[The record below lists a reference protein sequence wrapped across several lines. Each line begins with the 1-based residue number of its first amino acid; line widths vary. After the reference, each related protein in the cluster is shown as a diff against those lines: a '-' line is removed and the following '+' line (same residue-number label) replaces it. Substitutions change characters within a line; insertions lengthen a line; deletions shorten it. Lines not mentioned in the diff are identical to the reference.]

1 VIHRLYVIV
10 ESGSAVFEKIW
21 LQKKSTDTQI
31 FSGFLT
37 ALTSFAIEALGS
49 GGLQSIQLMNSEKLA
64 IFRHEQDFVVVVM
77 ADDRDNDKLLNSLME
92 KIADSFYEQ
101 FKNDL
106 NKANMLDIARNFGG
120 TIDEIMKN
128 KTSNRNMRKVIYG
141 TFLSLALLITLF
153 LLSVSRL
160 LNYDAL
166 FQLNPIDFNT
176 VGPYMAAISIFLS
189 TLFFIPSL
197 LAGYIS
203 GNKKWGMI
211 SASSLMIISFTLL
224 LFTNILRPL
233 GANPVEFDLIPWLIT
248 FSPAIFA
255 ITILLG
261 YIGAWIKERTRLYQL
276 EPDRVKLIK

>member
-1 VIHRLYVIV
+1 VIHRLYIIV
-10 ESGSAVFEKIW
+10 ESGSAVYEKIW

-37 ALTSFAIEALGS
+37 ALTSFAMEALGS
-49 GGLQSIQLMNSEKLA
+49 GGLQSIQLMNNEKLA
-64 IFRHEQDFVVVVM
+64 IYRHEKNFVVVVM
-77 ADDRDNDKLLNSLME
+77 ADNRDNDQLLNNIME
-92 KIADSFYEQ
+92 KIANSFYDQ

-106 NKANMLDIARNFGG
+106 DKANMLDISNNFGESIDIILKNKISERNMKKVLYG
-120 TIDEIMKN
+120 TI
-128 KTSNRNMRKVIYG
+128 
-141 TFLSLALLITLF
+141 LSLILLITLF
-153 LLSVSRL
+153 LLAVSRL
-160 LNYDAL
+160 VNYDAL
-166 FQLNPIDFNT
+166 FQLNPIDFNA
-176 VGPYMAAISIFLS
+176 VGPYIAAISLFLT

-203 GNKKWGMI
+203 GNRKWGVI

-224 LFTNILRPL
+224 LISNMLRPI

-261 YIGAWIKERTRLYQL
+261 YIGAWIKERTKLYQL
-276 EPDRVKLIK
+276 EPERIKLII